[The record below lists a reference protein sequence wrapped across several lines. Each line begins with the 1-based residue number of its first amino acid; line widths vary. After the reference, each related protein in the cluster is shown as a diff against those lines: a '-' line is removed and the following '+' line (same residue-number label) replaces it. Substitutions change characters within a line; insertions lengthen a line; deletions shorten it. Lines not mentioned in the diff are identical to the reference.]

1 MWGVVPKVSFRRRVT
16 TEESIKWERWI
27 SHICS
32 KWRENGFLVFVPHSG
47 ISLKWLLLSII
58 KIMRKFILWIV
69 SLFAVFGLTFAQ
81 VSLNPVYTSERF
93 QPSDK
98 FHAGCENQINV
109 VFSLDNSK
117 INWLNA
123 ILHYDWNNVDVLKI
137 VVDWEKEN
145 NLSYTVEN
153 DKIIFSKLKSE
164 WDWMNSIT
172 FSVFFRVWATL
183 ESSDFSFEK
192 WSYVVDSKWNMVDFE
207 WNYNFQFWEVPECD
221 PDIVAPS
228 VELLFPKVESWD
240 YVALDTYFQFEVDD
254 AWKWVNPDSIIFKI
268 DGWTYSMQM
277 LEHEWNDKILTIYPD
292 FWMPF
297 NTWFEVEIT
306 VSDKQSYWKANT
318 TTALY
323 EFQTSDGLNLLN
335 EIDPVE
341 FRKLVNMDQYFKW
354 TTEECKLLS
363 ELYSDSDQWRWELL
377 KSINSRLDCWE
388 MVVVEKTWSVNIIEN
403 IDEEDWKDFSVFA
416 MLWWI
421 LFGSSALFMIF
432 SWLRK

>member
-1 MWGVVPKVSFRRRVT
+1 M
-16 TEESIKWERWI
+16 
-27 SHICS
+27 SHI
-32 KWRENGFLVFVPHSG
+32 NG
-47 ISLKWLLLSII
+47 
-58 KIMRKFILWIV
+58 
-69 SLFAVFGLTFAQ
+69 Q
-81 VSLNPVYTSERF
+81 
-93 QPSDK
+93 
-98 FHAGCENQINV
+98 
-109 VFSLDNSK
+109 
-117 INWLNA
+117 
-123 ILHYDWNNVDVLKI
+123 
-137 VVDWEKEN
+137 
-145 NLSYTVEN
+145 EN

-164 WDWMNSIT
+164 WDWLDSIT
-172 FSVFFRVWATL
+172 FSVFFKVWTEL

-192 WSYVVDSKWNMVDFE
+192 WSYVVDSKWNMIDLE

-240 YVALDTYFQFEVDD
+240 YVALDTYFQFEIDD

-377 KSINSRLDCWE
+377 KSINTRLDCWE
-388 MVVVEKTWSVNIIEN
+388 MVVVEKTWSADIVEN
-403 IDEEDWKDFSVFA
+403 IGGNDWKDFSVFA
-416 MLWWI
+416 MLGWI
-421 LFGSSALFMIF
+421 LFGSSALFMVF

>member
-1 MWGVVPKVSFRRRVT
+1 
-16 TEESIKWERWI
+16 
-27 SHICS
+27 
-32 KWRENGFLVFVPHSG
+32 
-47 ISLKWLLLSII
+47 
-58 KIMRKFILWIV
+58 MRKFILWII
-69 SLFAVFGLTFAQ
+69 SLFAMFGLTFAQ

-153 DKIIFSKLKSE
+153 DKITFSKLKSE
-164 WDWMNSIT
+164 WDWLESIT
-172 FSVFFRVWATL
+172 FSVFFKVWSTL

-192 WSYVVDSKWNMVDFE
+192 WSYVVDSKWNMVDLE

-228 VELLFPKVESWD
+228 VELLFPSNKSWD
-240 YVALDTYFQFEVDD
+240 YVALDSYFQFEIDD
-254 AWKWVNPDSIIFKI
+254 AWKWVNEDSIRISI
-268 DGWTYSMQM
+268 NWYEYS
-277 LEHEWNDKILTIYPD
+277 LDSIEHERDDKKLTIYPN

-297 NTWFEVEIT
+297 NTGFEVQIS

-323 EFQTSDGLNLLN
+323 EFQTSDELNLLN

-354 TTEECKLLS
+354 TVDECNLLA
-363 ELYSDSDQWRWELL
+363 ELYSDSDQWKWELL

-388 MVVVEKTWSVNIIEN
+388 MVIVEKTWSANLIEN
-403 IDEEDWKDFSVFA
+403 IDEDNWKDFSVFA
-416 MLWWI
+416 VLGWI
-421 LFGSSALFMIF
+421 LFWSLSLLVVFR
-432 SWLRK
+432 WLGKK